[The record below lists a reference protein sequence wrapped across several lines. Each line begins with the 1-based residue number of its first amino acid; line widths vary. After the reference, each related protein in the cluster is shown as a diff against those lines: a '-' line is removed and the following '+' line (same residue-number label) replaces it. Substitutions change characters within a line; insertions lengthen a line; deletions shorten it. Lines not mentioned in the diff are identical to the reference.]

1 MVVSS
6 NKWTGAGAVA
16 ELSCRALRSAGVAAR
31 LLFVGGRNMER
42 RLEDESWASPA
53 LAKDRSPSH
62 LRANIHAIKL
72 LADDTNVVI
81 CHLPHDHLLCVA
93 AGVHRRSR
101 LVRSFR
107 NPRHIRRDPYHRF
120 LDRRLSAAV
129 LAHTAMGESIR
140 HVPAIALPVPV
151 DDRFRPEDGSAWR
164 DRLGI
169 PPRAPVVGAVGKLA
183 KGRGFEFLLHAVARI
198 DMLAHVVV
206 VGHGERQPELRALAS
221 VLEIADRVHWAGY
234 REKALPDL
242 YAAMDIYVFAAPG
255 SDWGHRAITEA
266 QACGRPVVAVSHP
279 GVEDLIEDGVSGR
292 LAPPDSVVLASE
304 IDALLANPERSKR
317 LGSAA
322 MAATETRRLEPI
334 GRRLVQFLTENATLG
349 R

>member
-1 MVVSS
+1 
-6 NKWTGAGAVA
+6 
-16 ELSCRALRSAGVAAR
+16 
-31 LLFVGGRNMER
+31 
-42 RLEDESWASPA
+42 
-53 LAKDRSPSH
+53 
-62 LRANIHAIKL
+62 
-72 LADDTNVVI
+72 
-81 CHLPHDHLLCVA
+81 
-93 AGVHRRSR
+93 
-101 LVRSFR
+101 
-107 NPRHIRRDPYHRF
+107 
-120 LDRRLSAAV
+120 
-129 LAHTAMGESIR
+129 MGESIR